1 MKLTLDRGLKIY
13 EVEDIDGTPL
23 GTIKINPA
31 DLGIVGRLAQTRDNL
46 AAMAEKINDN
56 IDPKM
61 LNEIDANVKAEIQ
74 WKNLLNAST
83 PSMPKSPPLKAC

>member
-46 AAMAEKINDN
+46 AAMAEKSMTTSI
-56 IDPKM
+56 PK
-61 LNEIDANVKAEIQ
+61 
-74 WKNLLNAST
+74 
-83 PSMPKSPPLKAC
+83 C

>member
-46 AAMAEKINDN
+46 AAMAEKN
-56 IDPKM
+56 
-61 LNEIDANVKAEIQ
+61 Q
-74 WKNLLNAST
+74 
-83 PSMPKSPPLKAC
+83 

>member
-31 DLGIVGRLAQTRDNL
+31 DLGIVGRLHRPAIT
-46 AAMAEKINDN
+46 
-56 IDPKM
+56 
-61 LNEIDANVKAEIQ
+61 
-74 WKNLLNAST
+74 
-83 PSMPKSPPLKAC
+83 SPPWPKKSMTTSIPKC

>member
-31 DLGIVGRLAQTRDNL
+31 D
-46 AAMAEKINDN
+46 
-56 IDPKM
+56 
-61 LNEIDANVKAEIQ
+61 
-74 WKNLLNAST
+74 
-83 PSMPKSPPLKAC
+83 